1 MTLREANYEV
11 ERLNN
16 ELNKLLKD
24 KEILEC
30 VVSPKSTDY
39 TRVMVDGGKHCN
51 TLGIYILKQDLP
63 RWKGL
68 DSRIKKVQEQIKN
81 NLDWIDEELRILKK
95 YNEIEQSIIYYKE
108 IDTKR
113 WTWHQISTKVSYSIA
128 QCKRIYSRY
137 KQKRNIN

>member
-39 TRVMVDGGKHCN
+39 TKVMVDGGKHCN
-51 TLGIYILKQDLP
+51 ILEVYTLKQDLP
-63 RWKGL
+63 RWIDL
-68 DSRIKKVQEQIKN
+68 VSRIKKVQEQIKN

-95 YNEIEQSIIYYKE
+95 YNKIEQSIVYYKE
-108 IDTKR
+108 IDTKEY
-113 WTWHQISTKVSYSIA
+113 TWHQISHMVNYSIT
-128 QCKRIYSRY
+128 QCRRIYSRY
-137 KQKRNIN
+137 KNRRNI